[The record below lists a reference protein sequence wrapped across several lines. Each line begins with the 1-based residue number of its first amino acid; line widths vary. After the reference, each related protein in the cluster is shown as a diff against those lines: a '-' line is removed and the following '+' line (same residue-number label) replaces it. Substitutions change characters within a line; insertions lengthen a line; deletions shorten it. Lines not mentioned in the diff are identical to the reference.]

1 MTTIKLSTEIN
12 APIAEVF
19 DLSRSID
26 FHLQSASKTQEQA
39 IAGRTSG
46 LISHGE
52 TVTWRGK
59 HFGVFL
65 KHTSKIVD
73 YERPTQFTDVM
84 IKGNFVYFG
93 HQHFF
98 TAKNDQTTMTN
109 VLRYRT
115 PFGVFGKIFDYF
127 FLKKHLTK
135 FLKTRNAAI
144 KQQAESS
151 HKRLFL

>member
-1 MTTIKLSTEIN
+1 MTTIKLYTEIN
-12 APIAEVF
+12 ASIDKVF

-39 IAGRTSG
+39 IAGRTTG

-59 HFGVFL
+59 HFGIFL

-84 IKGNFVYFG
+84 IKGHFVYFG

-98 TAKNDQTTMTN
+98 TAENGQTTMTD

-144 KQQAESS
+144 KQAAEPS
-151 HKRLFL
+151 

>member
-12 APIAEVF
+12 APIAHVF

-26 FHLQSASKTQEQA
+26 FHLQSASNTREQA

-84 IKGNFVYFG
+84 IKGHFVYFG

-98 TAKNDQTTMTN
+98 STEHGQTTMTD

-115 PFGVFGKIFDYF
+115 PFGVFGKIFDCV
-127 FLKKHLTK
+127 FLKKHLTN
-135 FLKTRNAAI
+135 FLKTRNKAI
-144 KQQAESS
+144 KQEAESNQMS
-151 HKRLFL
+151 RFL